1 MANTGIPER
10 CSMVNALIVR
20 PNMRL
25 AKAEKAL
32 RAAQYVRM
40 STELQ
45 RYSTQNQAA
54 AIAAYAQQR
63 NLTIVKTYVDP
74 GRSGVR
80 INRRPG
86 LIELIKHVESG
97 TADFEHILVYDV
109 SRWGRF
115 QDVDESAHYEFVCK
129 RNGVKVAYCAEQ
141 FENDDSLL
149 SSIMKNVKRV
159 MAAEFSRELGVKVH
173 GGLCRTASF
182 GYRAGGS
189 LTFGLGRELVDGTTQ
204 CPKGRLVK
212 GEYKA
217 LKTDRVRLQLGS
229 DEQMAVVRWIFQQFV
244 LERKTDVE
252 IARQLNR
259 AKIPNHHGRS
269 WSYIMVHDI
278 LKNENYIGNIVY
290 NRTSR
295 RLGQK
300 QVNNPHHLWIR
311 TSVLPPAVDPDLF
324 ARAQKIMGERYISI
338 PEEQMLR
345 RLRLLLAR
353 KGKLS
358 TSIIKDAPGLPSPA
372 CYVKHFGSI
381 RGAYKLIGYESSRDC
396 RWIDARDHWAQVLSR
411 LAGRIAEALRTDL
424 GIPLDLTDAG
434 AALASEAG
442 RIISFQ
448 VVRKLAKRT
457 PNHVARW
464 RAHLKKE
471 RAQLSVFLR
480 LKDDNETVQDYAL
493 LAPADA
499 TTPHLTLSDR
509 LLVKCKGVRANT
521 ASELIRHI
529 ESRFMSASRAAPTR
543 PIRKNRRRKSIP
555 PKARSGRAR
564 HSRSANRE

>member
-1 MANTGIPER
+1 MI
-10 CSMVNALIVR
+10 NALIVR
-20 PNMRL
+20 PNTRL
-25 AKAEKAL
+25 AKAEKTL

-63 NLTIVKTYVDP
+63 DLTIVRTYVDP

-86 LIELIKHVESG
+86 LIELIKDVQSG
-97 TADFEHILVYDV
+97 NADFDHILVYDV

-173 GGLCRTASF
+173 GGLCRTVSF

-204 CPKGRLVK
+204 RAKGRLVK

-217 LKTDRVRLQLGS
+217 LKTDRVRLQFES
-229 DEQMAVVRWIFQQFV
+229 DEEMAVVRWMFQQFV

-259 AKIPNHHGRS
+259 ASIPNHHGRS
-269 WSYIMVHDI
+269 WSDIMVHDI
-278 LKNENYIGNIVY
+278 LKNENYIGNLVY

-324 ARAQKIMGERYISI
+324 ARAQKIMAERYISI
-338 PEEQMLR
+338 PEDQMLR

-353 KGKLS
+353 KGRLS
-358 TSIIKDAPGLPSPA
+358 TSIINEAPGLPSPA
-372 CYVKHFGSI
+372 CYVKHFGSM

-396 RWIDARDHWAQVLSR
+396 RWIDARERWADVLSK
-411 LAGRIAEALRTDL
+411 LAGRVAEALRTDL
-424 GIPLDLTDAG
+424 GIRLKLTDDG
-434 AALASEAG
+434 TALANARD

-471 RAQLSVFLR
+471 RAKLCVFLR
-480 LKDDNETVQDYAL
+480 LEDDNETVQDYAL
-493 LAPADA
+493 LATADA
-499 TTPHLTLSDR
+499 TTPNLTLSDG
-509 LLVKCKGVRANT
+509 LLHKRKGVRVDT
-521 ASELIRHI
+521 VSGLIRHI
-529 ESRFMSASRAAPTR
+529 ELRFTLASRAAPAKSR
-543 PIRKNRRRKSIP
+543 RKNSRRKAVP

-564 HSRSANRE
+564 RSGSANKE

>member
-1 MANTGIPER
+1 
-10 CSMVNALIVR
+10 MVNALVVR
-20 PNMRL
+20 RNTQL

-54 AIAAYAQQR
+54 AIAAYAQQH
-63 NLTIVKTYVDP
+63 NLTIVRTYVDP

-86 LIELIKHVESG
+86 LIELIKDVESG
-97 TADFEHILVYDV
+97 NADFDHILVYDV

-149 SSIMKNVKRV
+149 SSIMKNIKRV

-204 CPKGRLVK
+204 RAKGRLVK

-217 LKTDRVRLQLGS
+217 LKTDRVRLQFGS
-229 DEQMAVVRWIFQQFV
+229 DEEMAVVRWIFQQFV

-259 AKIPNHHGRS
+259 AKIPNHHGRP

-278 LKNENYIGNIVY
+278 LKNENYIGNLVY

-311 TSVLPPAVDPDLF
+311 TSVLPPVVDPDLF
-324 ARAQKIMGERYISI
+324 ARAQKIMAERYISI
-338 PEEQMLR
+338 PEDQMLR
-345 RLRLLLAR
+345 RLRVLLAR

-358 TSIIKDAPGLPSPA
+358 MNIIKDAPGLPSPA
-372 CYVKHFGSI
+372 CYVKHFGSM

-396 RWIDARDHWAQVLSR
+396 RWIDARDHWNEVLSK
-411 LAGRIAEALRTDL
+411 LASQVAEALRIDL
-424 GIPLDLTDAG
+424 GIRLKLSDDG
-434 AALASEAG
+434 AALANASG
-442 RIISFQ
+442 KIISFQ

-457 PNHVARW
+457 PNLVARW

-471 RAQLSVFLR
+471 RAKLCVFLR
-480 LKDDNETVQDYAL
+480 LEDANERVQDYAL
-493 LAPADA
+493 LATADA
-499 TTPHLTLSDR
+499 TTPYLTLSDR
-509 LLVKCKGVRANT
+509 LLVKCKGVRADT
-521 ASELIRHI
+521 VSELVQAIKA
-529 ESRFMSASRAAPTR
+529 RFISASRAAPAKPKR
-543 PIRKNRRRKSIP
+543 QNKQRKPNLSKTKSVGRRR
-555 PKARSGRAR
+555 
-564 HSRSANRE
+564 